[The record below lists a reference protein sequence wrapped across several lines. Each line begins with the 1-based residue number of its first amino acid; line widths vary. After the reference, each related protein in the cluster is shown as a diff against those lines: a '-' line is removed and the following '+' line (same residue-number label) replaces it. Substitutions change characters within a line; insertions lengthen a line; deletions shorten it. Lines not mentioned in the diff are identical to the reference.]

1 MIHVYMNKSIESEL
15 ETKPMFSK
23 KSKKNDVT
31 VIRPKLNFMAAVE
44 KLMTP
49 DDIVNR
55 QHKDQLQKINEM
67 T

>member
-1 MIHVYMNKSIESEL
+1 
-15 ETKPMFSK
+15 
-23 KSKKNDVT
+23 
-31 VIRPKLNFMAAVE
+31 MAAVE